1 MRAFPRLIIWF
12 LIQSFSGQYHSYISI
27 KVLVNF
33 SYPARAMIS
42 VQIYL
47 RQSSIR
53 DPPEFSATSA
63 SRRRP
68 LVIPFLH
75 DPNPPLRGSTEYCQ
89 SQAST
94 PRSAPSVSTLH
105 TGHRYP
111 SSGRRPPDH
120 VTEKL
125 GIEAGLKLPPPLFSH
140 SLG

>member
-12 LIQSFSGQYHSYISI
+12 LILSFSGQYHSYISI

-53 DPPEFSATSA
+53 DPPDSVPPRQADVGPSSFPSSTIPTLPSEGLLSTAN
-63 SRRRP
+63 RRP
-68 LVIPFLH
+68 ARLDRLPQL
-75 DPNPPLRGSTEYCQ
+75 
-89 SQAST
+89 A
-94 PRSAPSVSTLH
+94 RSSA
-105 TGHRYP
+105 GHRYP